1 MAPRAPSGPA
11 ARRGPG
17 ARPPRGTLPVR
28 PPREGRV
35 EGAAGQ
41 VGANGGAPW
50 PGARASAPVSEC
62 WKERERPREG
72 GGRGREPGKGSG
84 GLSCAPGRPP
94 REGASGGVRP
104 AQVPGCQGG
113 GGGGQGRTGARLRA
127 LPPAASPPRLGDGS
141 ASPGPLTPSSPP
153 RSCGPARALC
163 SETLRAFL
171 LRGAAPRRG
180 SLAGVGRRTEGQ
192 LEWGQPGR
200 FRAPPPP
207 SLPGSVWGREL
218 RWFGILARKGV
229 SLRMCVRLGVDGRVA
244 GFWKGR

>member
-1 MAPRAPSGPA
+1 MARGAGERA
-11 ARRGPG
+11 G
-17 ARPPRGTLPVR
+17 ACVS
-28 PPREGRV
+28 E
-35 EGAAGQ
+35 
-41 VGANGGAPW
+41 
-50 PGARASAPVSEC
+50 GARAP
-62 WKERERPREG
+62 G
-72 GGRGREPGKGSG
+72 GGGWARARAGEGERRAFVRAWAPAPGGCQRGRPAGSSPRLSG
-84 GLSCAPGRPP
+84 GR
-94 REGASGGVRP
+94 
-104 AQVPGCQGG
+104 
-113 GGGGQGRTGARLRA
+113 GGGQGRTGARLRA

-180 SLAGVGRRTEGQ
+180 SLAGVGSRTEGR